1 MARNLAYKK
10 NSSSNFF
17 QNKKGLSAVVIT
29 VILIALSMAAIVI
42 VWTFVNNMV
51 KKQISSSESC
61 FGNFDKVKI
70 NQQYTCYEKISDTEY
85 KIRFSLMIGD
95 IETDKV
101 IVSVSSANAIKS
113 YEITNEDQQDIGLTT
128 YPSGGEVK
136 LPEKNAGLTYIA
148 TGFNSA
154 IDLIQIAPV
163 IGGNQ
168 CEISDSLSYV
178 EECID

>member
-1 MARNLAYKK
+1 
-10 NSSSNFF
+10 
-17 QNKKGLSAVVIT
+17 
-29 VILIALSMAAIVI
+29 
-42 VWTFVNNMV
+42 
-51 KKQISSSESC
+51 
-61 FGNFDKVKI
+61 
-70 NQQYTCYEKISDTEY
+70 
-85 KIRFSLMIGD
+85 LMIGD